1 MGPPFLFVRRV
12 SLAKK
17 QPHYEDQAH
26 YPVQS
31 AISTGLAGR
40 CPRCG
45 EGKLFK
51 SLLKPVDRCAI
62 CGLDMSF
69 AEEGD
74 GPAVLVILLLGFVV
88 AGLALSVEYLLRP
101 PVWVHIILWVPV
113 ITALALISLRWMK
126 GVMIAAQYMTKAAEG
141 RLENADQ
148 E

>member
-1 MGPPFLFVRRV
+1 M
-12 SLAKK
+12 ANQ

-26 YPVQS
+26 YPEQS

-74 GPAVLVILLLGFVV
+74 GPAVLVILLLGFVI
-88 AGLALSVEYLLRP
+88 AGLALAVEYLLRP
-101 PVWVHIILWVPV
+101 PVLVHIILWVPV

-126 GVMIAAQYMTKAAEG
+126 GIMIAAQYKTKAAEG